1 MYHYTFANL
10 LKMLQTLLL
19 NPNKEGRYQ
28 ICLKDYIRSIHLI
41 IVSKWCKFLVA
52 QANWVAC
59 YILELFLHHYV
70 VLTCF
75 IVLKQPFW
83 VHATIYE
90 APFVHWVITHLC
102 ACDDTRFSTTMLASS
117 YACDSSN
124 VFCNSGSRIGRIYLY
139 TSWHLAFLKWGEIK
153 SWCIECRASWILLF
167 CMQD

>member
-1 MYHYTFANL
+1 
-10 LKMLQTLLL
+10 MLQTLLL

-102 ACDDTRFSTTMLASS
+102 ACDDTRFSTTMLHLVMHVIHPMSS
-117 YACDSSN
+117 AILVLESGEYAC
-124 VFCNSGSRIGRIYLY
+124 IYLGIL
-139 TSWHLAFLKWGEIK
+139 HFLNGEK
-153 SWCIECRASWILLF
+153 LNLDVLNVVHREFCCFVCKTNILNIVI
-167 CMQD
+167 